1 MAKSKPA
8 PLKTKGAAP
17 SCGEMRSHVPWP
29 AGCQSSGKEGGL
41 KRGLHGKVK
50 TRTLKDE
57 GCGTQL
63 QGEEKLRVV
72 AGGLPEFDGVAF
84 GVVETGEAAVG
95 VGFGVEGD
103 FDAGGAELGE
113 DGFEIGDAEVDH
125 PLERLRRFGVPEI
138 PSVAGEGREGCGTG
152 LLLPGRIVVV
162 CRDRRDAEMR
172 GVPGGERLGI
182 ARAEEESADAENFFH
197 GASERKR
204 RHITENTE
212 APPRPG
218 GDKRRTR
225 KRGPNA
231 ETQSAQRRSETE
243 KRKREYA
250 LRLIRLG

>member
-17 SCGEMRSHVPWP
+17 SCRERRSYVSRP
-29 AGCQSSGKEGGL
+29 AGCQSSGKESGL
-41 KRGLHGKVK
+41 KQGLHGKVK

-63 QGEEKLRVV
+63 QGEEKLCV
-72 AGGLPEFDGVAF
+72 AAGWLPEFDGVAF
-84 GVVETGEAAVG
+84 GVVETGETTVG

-103 FDAGGAELGE
+103 FDACGAELGE
-113 DGFEIGDAEVDH
+113 DGFEIGDAEIDH
-125 PLERLRRFGVPEI
+125 PLERLRRFGVAEI
-138 PSVAGEGREGCGTG
+138 PSVAGEGCERGGTG
-152 LLLPGRIVVV
+152 LLEPRRVVV
-162 CRDRRDAEMR
+162 VGGDGGDAEMR
-172 GVPGGERLGI
+172 GVPGGERFGI
-182 ARAEEESADAENFFH
+182 ASAEEESTDAENFFH

-204 RHITENTE
+204 RHITENRE
-212 APPRPG
+212 APPRRG
-218 GDKRRTR
+218 RDKRRTR

-250 LRLIRLG
+250 LRIIRLG

>member
-17 SCGEMRSHVPWP
+17 SCRERM
-29 AGCQSSGKEGGL
+29 
-41 KRGLHGKVK
+41 
-50 TRTLKDE
+50 
-57 GCGTQL
+57 
-63 QGEEKLRVV
+63 KLRVV

-84 GVVETGEAAVG
+84 GVVETGEATVG

-103 FDAGGAELGE
+103 FDAGGAELSE

-125 PLERLRRFGVPEI
+125 PLERLRRFGVAEI
-138 PSVAGEGREGCGTG
+138 ARVAGKGCERGGTG
-152 LLLPGRIVVV
+152 LLEPRRVVV
-162 CRDRRDAEMR
+162 VGGDGGNAEMR
-172 GVPGGERLGI
+172 GVPVSEGLGI

-218 GDKRRTR
+218 RDKRRTL

-250 LRLIRLG
+250 LRIIRLG